1 MKLTEKQKIEIYQK
15 RKQGTPI
22 PCLSLEY
29 GINKSGIK
37 YLVCLIDAHGLDIV
51 KHDYHRYTPEFKL
64 NAINRVLINQ
74 ESINSVSINLGLSN
88 IGTLP
93 RWIKEYTENGYTV
106 VEKKRGRKSHGKE
119 DRQSAGGKQSTEGR
133 KCEATQ
139 AERDSYDT
147 TRILKKIRCLS
158 NGKREARK
166 AEIAQAVTELRHE
179 TKRSLSFILNAI
191 NSSDTLPH
199 ITRSDYYYWCNH
211 TDADWKYDDLMN
223 RIITIFYTHKARY
236 GYRRMTLAL

>member
-147 TRILKKIRCLS
+147 TRILKK
-158 NGKREARK
+158 N
-166 AEIAQAVTELRHE
+166 
-179 TKRSLSFILNAI
+179 
-191 NSSDTLPH
+191 
-199 ITRSDYYYWCNH
+199 
-211 TDADWKYDDLMN
+211 
-223 RIITIFYTHKARY
+223 
-236 GYRRMTLAL
+236 

>member
-1 MKLTEKQKIEIYQK
+1 MKLTEKQKIEICQK

-74 ESINSVSINLGLSN
+74 ESINLVSINLGLSN

-106 VEKKRGRKSHGKE
+106 VAKKT
-119 DRQSAGGKQSTEGR
+119 DNL
-133 KCEATQ
+133 Q
-139 AERDSYDT
+139 AENKALKEENAKLRRQNEILMIQQEY
-147 TRILKKIRCLS
+147 LKKLDALVTARE
-158 NGKREARK
+158 KREK
-166 AEIAQAVTELRHE
+166 Q
-179 TKRSLSFILNAI
+179 K
-191 NSSDTLPH
+191 
-199 ITRSDYYYWCNH
+199 
-211 TDADWKYDDLMN
+211 
-223 RIITIFYTHKARY
+223 
-236 GYRRMTLAL
+236 